1 MTSGIRVSVQRVISP
16 NDPFWIVVAFGLKR
30 INGLHGRDELGA
42 ALIEVVAA
50 PVHRFAGERHHAD
63 GLR

>member
-1 MTSGIRVSVQRVISP
+1 MTSGIRVSLQRVISP

-50 PVHRFAGERHHAD
+50 RVHRFAGERHHAD
-63 GLR
+63 ALW

>member
-1 MTSGIRVSVQRVISP
+1 MTHKSFCSTYDQSRAPEIALDI
-16 NDPFWIVVAFGLKR
+16 GLER

-42 ALIEVVAA
+42 VLVEIVAA
-50 PVHRFAGERHHAD
+50 GVHRFAGERHHAD